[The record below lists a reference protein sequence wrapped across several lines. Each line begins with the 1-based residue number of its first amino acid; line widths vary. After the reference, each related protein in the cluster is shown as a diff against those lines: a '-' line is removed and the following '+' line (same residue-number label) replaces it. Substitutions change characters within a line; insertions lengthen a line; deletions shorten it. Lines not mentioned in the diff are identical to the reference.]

1 MWWFNGCI
9 LMASIIDSLKLW
21 WPPAPARWEARCQK
35 CFQKFSWPKH
45 QNRVVC
51 WDLGIKGVCS
61 QFQWSRCL
69 SKTMKFYTV
78 GNFQGSFIAWK
89 ESLAIILRPNI
100 EQKALRHRQMSLY
113 CFLNF
118 LCAGRSSRASGENRS
133 FGGGRGGGIVIR
145 RE

>member
-35 CFQKFSWPKH
+35 CFQKFSRRKH

-51 WDLGIKGVCS
+51 WDLGILRRLFTISVKPLSFKNNEVLHSG
-61 QFQWSRCL
+61 QFSGEFYCL
-69 SKTMKFYTV
+69 KRIV
-78 GNFQGSFIAWK
+78 GNYFKTKYKTKGFEA
-89 ESLAIILRPNI
+89 PTDVF
-100 EQKALRHRQMSLY
+100 AL
-113 CFLNF
+113 FPNF